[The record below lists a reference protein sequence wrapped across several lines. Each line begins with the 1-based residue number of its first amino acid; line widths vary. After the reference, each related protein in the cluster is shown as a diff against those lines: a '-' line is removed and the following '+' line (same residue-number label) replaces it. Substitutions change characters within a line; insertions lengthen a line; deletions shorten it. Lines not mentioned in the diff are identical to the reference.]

1 MESSRSNEILTGA
14 VQCFENLPEGAKFRL
29 LPVDDPDVELW
40 VPHDDVVAPE
50 FSIVVPAM
58 NEAITISTFVAWC
71 RAGLEDAGVV
81 GEILI
86 IDSSSDNTP
95 LLAVQCGARVLRTPK
110 RGLGR
115 AYIDSIPFVRGKY
128 VIMGD
133 ADCTYDFRDLG
144 GFVQAAREGREFVMG
159 SRWKGYIEPGSM
171 PPHHRYF
178 GSPLTTRILNVVMS
192 TKFSDIHCGM
202 RLITTDALVR
212 MRLQSQSWEYAS
224 EMILK
229 SVHMRLRTSEVPV
242 RFLKDPDGR
251 ESHLKRIGWTA
262 PFQAGWISLRAMFVL
277 GAEFFLVK
285 PGVVLLAVGM
295 AINILTAA
303 GAVTV
308 GPVTLSVFW
317 KLVGVTLVV
326 LGLQSFC
333 MGQLAR
339 VLHDCDGRFTER
351 LLDRYRYNR
360 IVAVSVASTLGGV
373 ALALPLAVE
382 YVRMGLA
389 LDNIGTKSF
398 LALSGLV
405 LVLAGFILFT
415 STLLIH
421 AAASKLRQAE
431 I

>member
-1 MESSRSNEILTGA
+1 MVQPNTDEAEMGTALDDEALPKGVGRRVISVDDPEIELWI
-14 VQCFENLPEGAKFRL
+14 
-29 LPVDDPDVELW
+29 PVDDVDT
-40 VPHDDVVAPE
+40 PE
-50 FSIVVPAM
+50 FSIVIPAM
-58 NEAITISTFVAWC
+58 NEAITISTFVEWC
-71 RAGLEDAGVV
+71 RSGLRDAGVT

-86 IDSSSDNTP
+86 IDSSSDDTP
-95 LLAVQCGARVLRTPK
+95 HLAVQGGARVLRTPK

-115 AYIDSIPFVRGKY
+115 AYIDAIPFIRGDY

-133 ADCTYDFRDLG
+133 ADCTYDFRELD
-144 GFVQAAREGREFVMG
+144 GFVQAAREGHDFVMG
-159 SRWKGYIEPGSM
+159 TRWKGYIEPGSM

-178 GSPLTTRILNVVMS
+178 GSPLTTRILNIVMS

-202 RLITTDALVR
+202 RMISTDALVR
-212 MRLQSQSWEYAS
+212 MGLQAQSWEYAS

-251 ESHLKRIGWTA
+251 ESHLKRIGWRA
-262 PFQAGWISLRAMFVL
+262 PFHAGWISLRIMFVL

-285 PGVVLLAVGM
+285 PGIAMLVTGS
-295 AINILTAA
+295 AINLATFA

-308 GPVTLSVFW
+308 GPVTLSIFW
-317 KLVGVTLVV
+317 KLVGATLVV

-339 VLHDCDGRFTER
+339 VLFDYEGRFTEG
-351 LLDRYRYNR
+351 LLDRFRYNR
-360 IVAVSVASTLGGV
+360 IVALSVAGTVGGA
-373 ALALPLAVE
+373 ALASPLAVE
-382 YVRMGLA
+382 YVQMGLA
-389 LDNIGTKSF
+389 LDDIGTKSF
-398 LALSGLV
+398 LAVSGMVLILV
-405 LVLAGFILFT
+405 GFILFT

-421 AAASKLRQAE
+421 AAASTLRRTA